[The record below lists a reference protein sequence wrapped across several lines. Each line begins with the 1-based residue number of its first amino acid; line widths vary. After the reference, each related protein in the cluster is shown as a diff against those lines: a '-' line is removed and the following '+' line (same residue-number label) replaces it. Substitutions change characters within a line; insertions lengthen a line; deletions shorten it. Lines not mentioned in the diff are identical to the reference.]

1 MAEHADKPKAA
12 RRRSP
17 MDLLTL
23 ICGVIALLV
32 AVYTFSDGND
42 WLPLLNLRWVL
53 AAGAVT
59 IGLALLAGSLRSRR
73 QD

>member
-1 MAEHADKPKAA
+1 MAERADKQKAV
-12 RRRSP
+12 RRRGP

-23 ICGVIALLV
+23 IGGVIALLI
-32 AVYTFSDGND
+32 AAYTFSDGND

-73 QD
+73 ED